1 MPLDTS
7 TPNQTILISED
18 LTTEEESKLL
28 SCLNR
33 NKDVFTKSALDLI
46 GFSRS
51 VIEQG
56 LSIDPSIRP
65 KKQRLHKM
73 SNEKSEAAKDEVH
86 ILLEA
91 KFIEPIDYPTW
102 LANVVMVRKK

>member
-1 MPLDTS
+1 
-7 TPNQTILISED
+7 LISKD
-18 LTTEEESKLL
+18 HTSEEESKLL
-28 SCLNR
+28 SCLIR
-33 NKDVFTKSALDLI
+33 NKDFFTWLALDLI

-65 KKQRLHKM
+65 KKQQLHKM
-73 SNEKSEAAKDEVH
+73 SDEKSEAAKDEVH

-91 KFIEPIDYPTW
+91 KFIELINYPT
-102 LANVVMVRKK
+102 